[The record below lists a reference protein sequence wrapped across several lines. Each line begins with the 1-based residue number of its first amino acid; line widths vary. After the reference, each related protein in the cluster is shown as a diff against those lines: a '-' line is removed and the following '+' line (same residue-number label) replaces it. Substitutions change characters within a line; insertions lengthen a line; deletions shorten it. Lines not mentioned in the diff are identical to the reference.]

1 MIHVGTYTSR
11 LCQSKKHIRRYI
23 ILGIMGNLCAAG
35 GIRVLQRILDG
46 LAAGTVK
53 PWLLALYALLLLEPQ
68 AGAYLNNHPDQSLR
82 HGIYLQLKTD
92 ALEKMRTVSYT
103 VWQKFGM
110 GTLIQRVE
118 AGAEAGRDM
127 FCDFY
132 IRLVAD
138 MVPQIIITAL
148 FIALTDM
155 RVFYWVLAGYAAVF
169 VITNLLLKKLYS
181 IKDRILTSEEAF
193 NHRLVRGFMELVVFR
208 IYRRFGEEVR
218 RARAEAETVRSARVK
233 IVMIHE
239 AFFALFC
246 DSRQL
251 PQAERAGLRHRRK
264 IAHGRRSCSADELS
278 GQRIPAHRHFQRV
291 LCGLQAEPG
300 SVREA

>member
-1 MIHVGTYTSR
+1 MLELIRRVYANH
-11 LCQSKKHIRRYI
+11 KKHIRRYI

-46 LAAGTVK
+46 LAAGNVK
-53 PWLLALYALLLLEPQ
+53 LWLLALYALLLLEPQ
-68 AGAYLNNHPDQSLR
+68 AGAYLNNHPDQCLR

-264 IAHGRRSCSADELS
+264 IAHDWRSCSADELS

-300 SVREA
+300 SVRKA